1 MSDAM
6 KSLLFAAVLGV
17 VCSLLLTAASSG
29 LKAFQEVN
37 ALVDRQRNVLKSV
50 GALDPER
57 RYRSDEIRALF
68 EKSIKVVKVD
78 ADGRVVETDTAGGRL
93 LPLYLFS
100 QDDQVQSYILPVD
113 SRGLWGRI
121 YGFLA
126 IKIDGRT
133 VAGFSVYQHSET
145 PGLGGEI
152 EKPWFQQNFV
162 GKQILDAE
170 GELVSVGIAK
180 GAVADIV
187 ATDRQG
193 NYVDGISGATLT
205 GRYLSEGL
213 NEILLTYEPVS
224 RQFRNHGMLKAGETS

>member
-1 MSDAM
+1 MSNAM

-29 LKAFQEVN
+29 LKAFQEEN
-37 ALVDRQRNVLKSV
+37 ALVDRQRNVLKAV

-57 RYRSDEIRALF
+57 RYRSDEIRVLF
-68 EKSIKVVKVD
+68 EKSIRTVKVD
-78 ADGRVVETDTAGGRL
+78 PDGRAVTADTAAGRL
-93 LPLYLFS
+93 LPLYLFM

-126 IKIDGRT
+126 IRNDGRT

-152 EKPWFQQNFV
+152 ERPWFQQNFV
-162 GKQILDAE
+162 GKQILDAQ

-180 GAVADIV
+180 GAVADVV

-213 NEILLTYEPVS
+213 KEILLTYEPVS
-224 RQFRNHGMLKAGETS
+224 RQFRNHGMLKTAETS

>member
-1 MSDAM
+1 MSNAM

-29 LKAFQEVN
+29 LKAFQEEN
-37 ALVDRQRNVLKSV
+37 ALVDRQRNVLKAV

-57 RYRSDEIRALF
+57 RYRSDEIRTLF
-68 EKSIKVVKVD
+68 EKSIKTVKVD
-78 ADGRVVETDTAGGRL
+78 ADGRAVTTDTAAGRL
-93 LPLYLFS
+93 LPLYLFM

-126 IKIDGRT
+126 IRNDGRT

-152 EKPWFQQNFV
+152 ERPWFQQNFV
-162 GKQILDAE
+162 GKQILDAQ

-180 GAVADIV
+180 GAVADVV

-213 NEILLTYEPVS
+213 KEILLTYEPVS
-224 RQFRNHGMLKAGETS
+224 RQFRNHGMLKTAETS

>member
-6 KSLLFAAVLGV
+6 RTLLFAAAIGV
-17 VCSLLLTAASSG
+17 VCSLSLTAASSG
-29 LKAFQEVN
+29 LKVFQQEN

-50 GALDPER
+50 GALDPQR

-68 EKSIKVVKVD
+68 EKAIKSIYVD
-78 ADGRVVETDTAGGRL
+78 PDGRVVTADAAGGST
-93 LPLYLFS
+93 LPLYLFMK
-100 QDDQVQSYILPVD
+100 DDQVQSYILPVD

-126 IKIDGRT
+126 IRNDGRT

-152 EKPWFQQNFV
+152 ERPWFQQNFV
-162 GKQILDAE
+162 GKQIVDAQ

-180 GAVADIV
+180 GAVADVV
-187 ATDRQG
+187 AADRQG

-213 NEILLTYEPVS
+213 QEILLTYEPVS
-224 RQFRNHGMLKAGETS
+224 KQFRNHGMLKAGETS